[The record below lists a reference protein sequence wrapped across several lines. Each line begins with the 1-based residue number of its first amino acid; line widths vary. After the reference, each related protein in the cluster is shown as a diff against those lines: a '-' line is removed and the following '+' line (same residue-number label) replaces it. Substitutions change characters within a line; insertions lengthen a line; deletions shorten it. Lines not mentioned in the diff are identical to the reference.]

1 MCATVIITTFI
12 WCRLKY
18 LFPFVSVYVVVE
30 RFRQYVDPEEQ
41 SHTDGTTEGSHVSL
55 PLDDSVLSH
64 NLGLPLIVVGTKSDA
79 FPHLEK
85 EHGYKEEHY
94 DFIQQN
100 IRKFCLKCI
109 LFVILLPSN

>member
-1 MCATVIITTFI
+1 MSTEIS
-12 WCRLKY
+12 
-18 LFPFVSVYVVVE
+18 FPFLCLSVYVVVE